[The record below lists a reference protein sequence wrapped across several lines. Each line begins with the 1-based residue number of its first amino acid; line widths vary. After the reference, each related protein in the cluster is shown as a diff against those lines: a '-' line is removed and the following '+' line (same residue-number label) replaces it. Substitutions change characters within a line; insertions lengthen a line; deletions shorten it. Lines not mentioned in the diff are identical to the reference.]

1 MRSHFGYLS
10 RASSIT
16 LEHLV
21 NRTSA
26 LDVSVAALA
35 ACLIGVAT
43 FSVAFPAQAQVL
55 NSGKHLS
62 LTLALDA
69 AQAALQSCE
78 TSGYRVSVSVVD
90 VSGVE
95 LTFLRG
101 DHSTIHTRE
110 TSFKKAYT
118 IATLGPIFGVTTTS
132 ALTEKISKTP
142 TGPAMQTVNNI
153 LLLAG
158 GASLRSGDETLAAI
172 GVGGAPGGALDETCA
187 MAGVAKVQDRLN
199 KLSVEP

>member
-1 MRSHFGYLS
+1 MPLNP
-10 RASSIT
+10 
-16 LEHLV
+16 LE
-21 NRTSA
+21 
-26 LDVSVAALA
+26 
-35 ACLIGVAT
+35 I
-43 FSVAFPAQAQVL
+43 QQ
-55 NSGKHLS
+55 S
-62 LTLALDA
+62 L
-69 AQAALQSCE
+69 
-78 TSGYRVSVSVVD
+78 
-90 VSGVE
+90 
-95 LTFLRG
+95 
-101 DHSTIHTRE
+101 
-110 TSFKKAYT
+110 KKAYT

-199 KLSVEP
+199 KLSVQP